1 MCTYCKGS
9 DLKESFTTFV
19 TTIDG
24 ITIVIRNVPC
34 SECTQCGEVYY
45 STSVVENLD
54 QMVESILEAAQKLDN
69 DVLVAE
75 YRVA

>member
-1 MCTYCKGS
+1 MCIYCKGS
-9 DLKESFTTFV
+9 DLKASVTTFA

-54 QMVESILEAAQKLDN
+54 QMVDSILEAAKKLDN
-69 DVLVAE
+69 DVLVAD
-75 YRVA
+75 YKVA